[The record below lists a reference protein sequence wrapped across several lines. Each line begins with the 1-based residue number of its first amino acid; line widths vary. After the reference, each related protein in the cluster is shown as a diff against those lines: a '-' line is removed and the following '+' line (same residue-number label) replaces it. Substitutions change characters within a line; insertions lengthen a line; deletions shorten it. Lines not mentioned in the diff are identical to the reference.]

1 MKRLVLLAVLAV
13 VVAVA
18 GCEYDLDSCARD
30 HTCQQLATG
39 DGGAVTCEMSTAQS
53 CVAATSHQELSWI
66 QTNIFNGQC
75 TFSGCHNGAST
86 PQGMVDLTMANSYS
100 HLVSYTSILEPS
112 RMLVVPSD
120 PKSSYLEV
128 MLGIIAPAD
137 ATPAASPPPSNVGYM
152 PQDNGGE
159 LLCCQ
164 KLQAIDRWITMGAMN
179 N

>member
-1 MKRLVLLAVLAV
+1 MQRLVL
-13 VVAVA
+13 VVALAALA
-18 GCEYDLDSCARD
+18 GLVSCEYDLDACARD
-30 HTCQQLATG
+30 HTCQALATG

-75 TFSGCHNGAST
+75 TFSGCHNGGAT
-86 PQGMVDLTMANSYS
+86 PQGMVDLTMSNSYA
-100 HLVSYTSILEPS
+100 HLVNYTSILEPS
-112 RMLVVPSD
+112 RQLVVASD

-128 MLGIIAPAD
+128 MLGIITPD
-137 ATPAASPPPSNVGYM
+137 QATPPASPPRSDVGYM
-152 PQDNGGE
+152 PQDNGGA

-164 KLQAIDRWITMGAMN
+164 KLQAIDRWISMGAMN